1 MDCLRTNAEN
11 TLVSIAESS
20 PRPIKKIVE
29 KQEQQRKLVKT
40 RLKLIEVVDIFQED
54 TIGKRS
60 TVRTF
65 KNKYL
70 NFSIDTY
77 WSKLKVGFKHT
88 FRSVIINQPC
98 SYGGSYY
105 ANAKRFCKRGNCV
118 PLLSPC
124 YVGLRH
130 SLVRGRRS
138 TWYGITE
145 VLRKGNEGR
154 LDSRDRYSWRS
165 F

>member
-40 RLKLIEVVDIFQED
+40 RLKLIELVDIFQED

-65 KNKYL
+65 KNIY
-70 NFSIDTY
+70 I
-77 WSKLKVGFKHT
+77 
-88 FRSVIINQPC
+88 
-98 SYGGSYY
+98 
-105 ANAKRFCKRGNCV
+105 
-118 PLLSPC
+118 
-124 YVGLRH
+124 
-130 SLVRGRRS
+130 
-138 TWYGITE
+138 
-145 VLRKGNEGR
+145 
-154 LDSRDRYSWRS
+154 
-165 F
+165 